1 MFKICMVGC
10 GEHASRVH
18 GPSLRRYAGEEAGVE
33 LAACC
38 DIDCAAAERFAAAFG
53 FARCDTDYREMLRRE
68 KPDAAAVVV
77 PVPLSCA
84 IACDVMRMGCLLYT
98 SLRDML
104 CRMPRLARR

>member
-68 KPDAAAVVV
+68 KPDAAGC
-77 PVPLSCA
+77 CA
-84 IACDVMRMGCLLYT
+84 GPAF
-98 SLRDML
+98 LRDCL
-104 CRMPRLARR
+104 

>member
-38 DIDCAAAERFAAAFG
+38 DIDRAAAERFAEDF
-53 FARCDTDYREMLRRE
+53 
-68 KPDAAAVVV
+68 
-77 PVPLSCA
+77 
-84 IACDVMRMGCLLYT
+84 
-98 SLRDML
+98 
-104 CRMPRLARR
+104 

>member
-38 DIDCAAAERFAAAFG
+38 DIDCAAAERFAAAIRITG
-53 FARCDTDYREMLRRE
+53 RC
-68 KPDAAAVVV
+68 
-77 PVPLSCA
+77 CA
-84 IACDVMRMGCLLYT
+84 GKNRMQRLL
-98 SLRDML
+98 L
-104 CRMPRLARR
+104 CRSRFPARLPVM